1 MAKIVAISA
10 AVAGEPG
17 QPRLLDRVR
26 TAIRTRHYSLRTEEA
41 YVGWIKRFI
50 FFHNKRHPM
59 EMGEPEINRFLS
71 HLAVRDGVSASTQNQ
86 ALSALLFLYRR
97 VLEKPFPTLENL
109 VRAKKP
115 KRLPTVMTQAEV
127 KAVLRHLNGV
137 PKIIA
142 MLLYGSG
149 LRLLEGLRLRVKDI
163 EFGMNRIT
171 VRDAKGQ
178 KDRYVPLPVVV
189 RPALVSW
196 LAQVKK
202 LHEEDLARGN
212 GAVFLPYAL
221 DRKYPGSQFGWGWQW
236 LFPAKDVSTDPRS
249 DIVRRHHLHERIV
262 QRAVAEAARAAGVKR
277 HVNCHTFRHSFATH
291 LIEDGYDIRTI
302 QELLGHSN
310 VNTTMIYT
318 HVVGRAGGRGVRSPV
333 DALEGPRGRA

>member
-1 MAKIVAISA
+1 VAEVIPISES
-10 AVAGEPG
+10 VPLPPE

-50 FFHNKRHPM
+50 FFHNKRHPA

-71 HLAVRDGVSASTQNQ
+71 HLAVKDRVSASTQNQ

-97 VLEKPFPTLENL
+97 VLEKPFPTLENI

-127 KAVLRHLNGV
+127 KAVLRHLDGV

-202 LHEEDLARGN
+202 LHEEDVARGN
-212 GAVFLPYAL
+212 GASFCRTPWSASI
-221 DRKYPGSQFGWGWQW
+221 RAHNSGGAGSGSSRPKICRPIRVPTSFVAITCTSESFKGPWRR
-236 LFPAKDVSTDPRS
+236 PR
-249 DIVRRHHLHERIV
+249 
-262 QRAVAEAARAAGVKR
+262 A
-277 HVNCHTFRHSFATH
+277 
-291 LIEDGYDIRTI
+291 
-302 QELLGHSN
+302 
-310 VNTTMIYT
+310 
-318 HVVGRAGGRGVRSPV
+318 P
-333 DALEGPRGRA
+333 LE

>member
-1 MAKIVAISA
+1 MAEIVPIS
-10 AVAGEPG
+10 ESIPLPTC

-26 TAIRTRHYSLRTEEA
+26 TAIRTRHYSLRTEDA

-50 FFHNKRHPM
+50 FFHNKRHPAD
-59 EMGEPEINRFLS
+59 MGEPEINRFLS
-71 HLAVRDGVSASTQNQ
+71 HLAVRDRVSASTQNQ

-97 VLEKPFPTLENL
+97 VLEKQFPTLENL
-109 VRAKKP
+109 IRAKKP
-115 KRLPTVMTQAEV
+115 KRLPTVMTRAEV
-127 KAVLRHLNGV
+127 RAVLRSLEGV

-142 MLLYGSG
+142 TLLYGTG
-149 LRLLEGLRLRVKDI
+149 LRLLECLRLRVKDI

-178 KDRYVPLPVVV
+178 KDRYVPLPITV

-221 DRKYPGSQFGWGWQW
+221 ERKYPGSEFGWSWQW
-236 LFPAKDVSTDPRS
+236 LFPARDVSTDPRS
-249 DIVRRHHLHERIV
+249 TIVRRHHLHERIV
-262 QRAVAEAARAAGVKR
+262 QRAVAEAVRAAGVKR

-302 QELLGHSN
+302 QELLGHSH

-333 DALEGPRGRA
+333 DALDGPRGRG